1 MKRTLDLAGVIRAWP
16 VVRIDAGRA
25 GRCLSAVMALLT
37 LLVSPVLAQGE
48 TPPVVRGVLFYSPTC
63 PHCHDVMEDVLP
75 PLRSQYG
82 AQLEILEI
90 NVGEATGSQLYQ
102 AAIAALGIPDDRLGV
117 PTLII
122 GDLAL
127 VGSREIPESLPG
139 LVGQH
144 LAAGGVDW
152 PDIPGLPALLEAAQM
167 ITTPTAAPI
176 PTPTYQPCDICGE
189 AIAEPVVR
197 AVLFWMSGCPH
208 CHEVI
213 DAVLPPLKAKY
224 GDWLDIR
231 LIEIVSA
238 EDVGRLYQVA
248 ASVGLAKEQVVV
260 PLLVI
265 GDRALVGSEQIPAEL
280 PGLIEM
286 HLAAGGV
293 DIPSGQALAEL
304 LYPFPT
310 RAPEQR
316 APEASGLETTQP
328 VTDYRPASVA
338 PTSPETP
345 AASSGFELA
354 IAILI
359 AMIAALAYSAWRLIR
374 GFRRAAVRP
383 QPAWL
388 EVLIPLLTLAGLGVA
403 GYLAYVETQAV
414 AAVCG
419 PVGDCNTVQSSP
431 YARLFGVLPIGVLGI
446 IDYAVILLLWVW
458 GKLRIGALAES
469 APLAVFGLTLA
480 GVAFSIYLT
489 YLEPFVIGAVC
500 AWCLSSAV
508 IMTAL
513 MLLSLGP
520 ALPVIASHSASAH
533 STEVRHRQ

>member
-1 MKRTLDLAGVIRAWP
+1 MKRTLDLADVIRAWP
-16 VVRIDAGRA
+16 VIRIDAGRA
-25 GRCLSAVMALLT
+25 GRCLSAVMALLA
-37 LLVSPVLAQGE
+37 LLVSLVLAQGE

-63 PHCHDVMEDVLP
+63 PHCHDVMDDVLP

-90 NVGEATGSQLYQ
+90 NVSEATGSQLYQ

-122 GDLAL
+122 GGQAL

-167 ITTPTAAPI
+167 TTTATAAPT
-176 PTPTYQPCDICGE
+176 PTPMHQPCDICGE
-189 AIAEPVVR
+189 DIAEPVVR

-208 CHEVI
+208 CPEVI
-213 DAVLPPLKAKY
+213 DTVLPPLKAKY

-293 DIPSGQALAEL
+293 DIPSVQALAEL

-310 RAPEQR
+310 RAPDRR
-316 APEASGLETTQP
+316 APATPVPGPTQPAAIASGL
-328 VTDYRPASVA
+328 PA
-338 PTSPETP
+338 TP

-359 AMIAALAYSAWRLIR
+359 GMTAALVYAGVRVVRAWHGAELTRLPS
-374 GFRRAAVRP
+374 GLEAVIP
-383 QPAWL
+383 
-388 EVLIPLLTLAGLGVA
+388 VLALMGLGVA

-419 PVGDCNTVQSSP
+419 PVGDCNAVQSSP
-431 YARLFGVLPIGVLGI
+431 YARLFGVLPIGVLGVLGYLAI
-446 IDYAVILLLWVW
+446 LAAWAWGRSHSRAAVQWPP
-458 GKLRIGALAES
+458 A
-469 APLAVFGLTLA
+469 AVFGLSVG
-480 GVAFSIYLT
+480 GVVFSIYLT

-508 IMTAL
+508 IMMVL

-520 ALPVIASHSASAH
+520 ALPVIASNRRGVTKSS
-533 STEVRHRQ
+533 